1 MPHANGVGATKRLFG
16 LLGLVGLLV
25 ACGSA
30 MDEAEEP
37 ITLTLAQTSPISVT
51 GGQIQGVLAA
61 ADPGVIAF
69 NGVPYAAPPVGDLRW
84 RPPAAVV
91 AWDGIKP
98 AESPGAT
105 CIQAFGGG
113 DSQSED
119 CLFLNVWAP
128 TEIDEP
134 LPVMVWIH
142 GGGYSMG
149 SGGGALQDGTHLAAR
164 DVVVVSLNYRLNAFG
179 FLAHPALSAES
190 AHDGSG
196 NYGLMDMV
204 AALEWVRDN
213 IESFGG
219 DASRVTIFGESAG
232 AGAVMS
238 LMVVPQ
244 SKGLFHR
251 AIAQSNYISGWDR
264 PLREADGAGPPAE
277 AQGLRL
283 AAALG
288 AEGAEGDAAL
298 EKMRAASKAEVV
310 AAFNAAAGGGYVWA
324 PNVDGWVIPTD
335 PLVMYQE
342 GRQHDVPLITGMMGN
357 EGSMMTQ
364 GSQVDSVEKFES
376 YIRTTY
382 PAIADDALAHYGV
395 TPDTVKAAVDHVSHD
410 MLFAGPVKTQATLH
424 AKVSSPAWVYHFTLV
439 PPTAIGANHGSHHA
453 GELAYVFG
461 TMVPNGT
468 LPDGAPMKGMIG
480 STGTLRYSDFLE
492 GDWTDHDHEISK
504 TLMAYWTRFAAT
516 GNPNREGLPEW
527 PEYVGIPG
535 VPPTSREDMLS
546 AQQADQHLTF
556 GEAIEA
562 GSGLHVGGTELFLAS
577 ETSRRQ
583 TP

>member
-1 MPHANGVGATKRLFG
+1 MPHVNGSGATKGLFG

-25 ACGSA
+25 GCGSA
-30 MDEAEEP
+30 VDEAEEP
-37 ITLTLAQTSPISVT
+37 TTLTLDQTSPISVT
-51 GGQIQGVLAA
+51 GGQIQGVPSET
-61 ADPGVIAF
+61 DPGIMAF
-69 NGVPYAAPPVGDLRW
+69 KGVPYAAPPVGDLRW
-84 RPPAAVV
+84 SPPAAVV
-91 AWDGIKP
+91 SWDGVRS
-98 AESPGAT
+98 AESPGSI
-105 CIQAFGGG
+105 CLQPFGGG
-113 DSQSED
+113 NSQSED

-128 TEIDEP
+128 TESDTP

-149 SGGGALQDGTHLAAR
+149 SSVDAMLDGTHLAGNGA
-164 DVVVVSLNYRLNAFG
+164 VVVSLNYRLNAFG
-179 FLAHPALSAES
+179 FLSHPALSAES
-190 AHDGSG
+190 GHEASG

-238 LMVVPQ
+238 LLLVPQ
-244 SKGLFHR
+244 AKGLFHG

-264 PLREADGAGPPAE
+264 TLSEADGARQPAE

-288 AEGAEGDAAL
+288 AEGDDAL
-298 EKMRAASKAEVV
+298 ETMRGASAAEVV
-310 AAFNAAAGGGYVWA
+310 EAFRGGDGGYIWA
-324 PNVDGWVIPTD
+324 PNVDGWVIPDD

-382 PAIADDALAHYGV
+382 PAIADDALAHYAV

-410 MLFAGPVKTQATLH
+410 MLFAGPIKSQASLH
-424 AKVSSPAWVYHFTLV
+424 AQVSSPAWVYHFTLV
-439 PPTAIGANHGSHHA
+439 PPTAMGANLGSHHA
-453 GELAYVFG
+453 GELTYVFG
-461 TMVPNGT
+461 TMVPTGA
-468 LPDGAPMKGMIG
+468 LPDGTAMKVMV
-480 STGTLRYSDFLE
+480 E
-492 GDWTDHDHEISK
+492 GDWTEHDHEISK
-504 TLMAYWTRFAAT
+504 AVMAYWTQFAAT

-527 PEYVGIPG
+527 PEYVGIPEIAQ
-535 VPPTSREDMLS
+535 TSREDMVS
-546 AQQADQHLTF
+546 AQQSDQHLTF

-562 GSGLHVGGTELFLAS
+562 ESGLHVGGTELFLAS
-577 ETSRRQ
+577 EASRRQ

>member
-1 MPHANGVGATKRLFG
+1 MSHVIGVGATKRLFA

-25 ACGSA
+25 GCGEA

-37 ITLTLAQTSPISVT
+37 TTLTLDLSSPISVT
-51 GGQIQGVLAA
+51 GGQIQGVLSEL
-61 ADPGVIAF
+61 DPGIMAF
-69 NGVPYAAPPVGDLRW
+69 KGVPYAAPPVGDLRW

-149 SGGGALQDGTHLAAR
+149 SGGGALQDGTHLGAR
-164 DVVVVSLNYRLNAFG
+164 DVVVVSLNYRLNVFG

-190 AHDGSG
+190 GHEASG

-213 IESFGG
+213 VESFGG
-219 DASRVTIFGESAG
+219 DPGRVTIFGESAG

-238 LMVVPQ
+238 LLLVPQ
-244 SKGLFHR
+244 AKGLFHG

-264 PLREADGAGPPAE
+264 TLSEAAGARQPAE

-288 AEGAEGDAAL
+288 AEGDGTLDT
-298 EKMRAASKAEVV
+298 MRAASAADVV
-310 AAFNAAAGGGYVWA
+310 EAFREGNGGYVWA
-324 PNVDGWVIPTD
+324 PNVDGLVILDD
-335 PLVMYQE
+335 PLVSYQE

-382 PAIADDALAHYGV
+382 PAIVDDALAHYGV

-468 LPDGAPMKGMIG
+468 LPDGAPMNGMIG

-504 TLMAYWTRFAAT
+504 TLMAYWTQFAAT

-527 PEYVGIPG
+527 PEYVGIPEIA
-535 VPPTSREDMLS
+535 PTSREDLLS

-556 GEAIEA
+556 GDAVEV

-577 ETSRRQ
+577 EASRRQ

>member
-1 MPHANGVGATKRLFG
+1 MPHVNGVGATNRSLG
-16 LLGLVGLLV
+16 LLALVGLLV
-25 ACGSA
+25 GCEVA
-30 MDEAEEP
+30 MDEVGGP
-37 ITLTLAQTSPISVT
+37 TTLALDPSAAISVT
-51 GGQIQGVLAA
+51 GGQVQGVLAA

-91 AWDGIKP
+91 AWDGVKP

-149 SGGGALQDGTHLAAR
+149 SSGGALQDGTHLAAR

-179 FLAHPALSAES
+179 FLSHPALSAES
-190 AHDGSG
+190 DHGASG

-244 SKGLFHR
+244 SQGLFHR
-251 AIAQSNYISGWDR
+251 AIAQSTYISGWDR
-264 PLREADGAGPPAE
+264 TLSEADGARQAAE

-283 AAALG
+283 AAALD
-288 AEGAEGDAAL
+288 ADGDDAL
-298 EKMRAASKAEVV
+298 ETMRAASATQVV
-310 AAFNAAAGGGYVWA
+310 EAFSGVDGGYIWA
-324 PNVDGWVIPTD
+324 PNVDGWVIPDD
-335 PLVMYQE
+335 PLVMYQK

-357 EGSMMTQ
+357 EGSMMPQ
-364 GSQVDSVEKFES
+364 GSPVDSVETFES
-376 YIRTTY
+376 YIRATY
-382 PAIADDALAHYGV
+382 PAIADDVLAHYGV
-395 TPDTVKAAVDHVSHD
+395 TPDTVKAAMDHVSHD

-424 AKVSSPAWVYHFTLV
+424 AKVSSPAWVYHFTRV
-439 PPTAIGANHGSHHA
+439 PPTAIGATHGAHHA

-468 LPDGAPMKGMIG
+468 LPDGAPLNGMIG
-480 STGTLRYSDFLE
+480 STATLRFSDFLE

-504 TLMAYWTRFAAT
+504 ALMAYWTQFAAT
-516 GNPNREGLPEW
+516 GNPNRESLPEW
-527 PEYVGIPG
+527 PEYVATPE
-535 VPPTSREDMLS
+535 VAPTPREGMLS

-562 GSGLHVGGTELFLAS
+562 RSGLHVGGTELFLAL
-577 ETSRRQ
+577 EASRRQ

>member
-1 MPHANGVGATKRLFG
+1 MPHVNGTGAMKMKRLFG

-98 AESPGAT
+98 SESPGAT

-128 TEIDEP
+128 TEIDDP

-190 AHDGSG
+190 GHQASG

-213 IESFGG
+213 IDSFGG

-238 LMVVPQ
+238 LLLVPQ
-244 SKGLFHR
+244 AEGLFHR
-251 AIAQSNYISGWDR
+251 AIAESNYISGWDR
-264 PLREADGAGPPAE
+264 TLREAEGGRQPAE
-277 AQGLRL
+277 DQGLRL

-288 AEGAEGDAAL
+288 AEVDDAL
-298 EKMRAASKAEVV
+298 QTMRAATAAEVV
-310 AAFNAAAGGGYVWA
+310 EAFRGAGGGYVWA
-324 PNVDGWVIPTD
+324 PNVDGWVIPDD

-492 GDWTDHDHEISK
+492 GDWTDHDHEVSK
-504 TLMAYWTRFAAT
+504 TLMAYWTQFAST

-527 PEYVGIPG
+527 PEYVG
-535 VPPTSREDMLS
+535 
-546 AQQADQHLTF
+546 QADQHLTF

-562 GSGLHVGGTELFLAS
+562 GSGLHVRGTELFLAS